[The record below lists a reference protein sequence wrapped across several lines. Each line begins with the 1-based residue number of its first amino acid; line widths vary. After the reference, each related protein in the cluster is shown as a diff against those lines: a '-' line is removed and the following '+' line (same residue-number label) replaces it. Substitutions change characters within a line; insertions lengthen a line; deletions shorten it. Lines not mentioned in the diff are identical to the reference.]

1 MDLLRINGTRCRSND
16 GGVTMKLKTIQT
28 LALIALAGLIL
39 IGAAT
44 AVFDTLEMIMWT
56 VAWLCCAVASLLT
69 NDSNI

>member
-1 MDLLRINGTRCRSND
+1 
-16 GGVTMKLKTIQT
+16 MKLKTIQT

-56 VAWLCCAVASLLT
+56 VAWLCCAVAHLLT